1 MLMNKENNE
10 LLQLHPF
17 KSILDL
23 LKAFPTEQICIN
35 HLETLRW
42 NGNVISPF
50 DNLSKVYK
58 CKGNKY
64 KCKNTGKYFNVL
76 TGTIFENTKIPL
88 QTWFLAIY
96 LFTTHKK
103 GISSYIMATELNIT
117 QKSSWFLL
125 SRIRYAMEHENFLMN
140 FNGAVELDET
150 YVGGKNGNRHKDKK
164 KKGTQ
169 GRSSNDKQP
178 VFGMFQNEVSEIA
191 YRDNKNNGALK
202 PVKEKL
208 LYAPAIVRT
217 EVVAN
222 SQGVTLLPI
231 IFDKI
236 DRGSTVVTDEYNVYK
251 NLNADYQH
259 EVVYHRLRN
268 YATCE
273 GYTTNRIEGYWN
285 ILKKVTGT
293 TYMGRVT
300 SKHLHRYCRETEY
313 RYNTRHLETAERFNL
328 LLTGTGKRL
337 RYVDLKNNL

>member
-1 MLMNKENNE
+1 MLE
-10 LLQLHPF
+10 LKPF

-23 LKAFPTEQICIN
+23 LKAFPTEQICIS

-50 DNLSKVYK
+50 DAHSKVYK
-58 CKGNKY
+58 CAGNKY
-64 KCKNTGKYFNVL
+64 KCKNSGKYFNVL

-140 FNGAVELDET
+140 FDGTIELDET

-164 KKGTQ
+164 IKGSQ
-169 GRSSNDKQP
+169 GRSGEDKQP
-178 VFGMFQNEVSEIA
+178 VFGMFKDEISEVI
-191 YRDNKNNGALK
+191 YRDNKNNADLK
-202 PVKEKL
+202 PVSEKIV
-208 LYAPAIVRT
+208 YEQAIVRM
-217 EVVAN
+217 EVVDN
-222 SQGVTLLPI
+222 VKGETILP
-231 IFDKI
+231 FVFNNVEA
-236 DRGSTVVTDEYNVYK
+236 GSIVVTDEFGVYK
-251 NLNADYQH
+251 NLNKDYQH

-268 YATCE
+268 YVTCD
-273 GYTTNRIEGYWN
+273 GYTSNRIEGVWN
-285 ILKKVTGT
+285 ILKKTWGT

-300 SKHLHRYCRETEY
+300 EKHLHRYCREVEY
-313 RYNTRHLETAERFNL
+313 RFNTRHLETAERFNVV
-328 LLTGTGKRL
+328 LTGCGRRL

>member
-1 MLMNKENNE
+1 MLE
-10 LLQLHPF
+10 LKPF

-23 LKAFPTEQICIN
+23 LKAFPTEQICIA

-42 NGNVISPF
+42 NGNVVSPF
-50 DNLSKVYK
+50 DANSKVYK
-58 CKGNKY
+58 CAGNKY

-96 LFTTHKK
+96 LFTVHNK
-103 GISSYIMATELNIT
+103 GISSYVMATELNIT

-140 FNGAVELDET
+140 FDGVVELDET
-150 YVGGKNGNRHKDKK
+150 YVGGKNKNRHKDKK
-164 KKGTQ
+164 IEGSQ
-169 GRSSNDKQP
+169 GRSGEDKQP
-178 VFGMFQNEVSEIA
+178 VFGMFNDEVSEII
-191 YRDNKNNGALK
+191 YRPNKNNAALK
-202 PVKEKL
+202 PVREKIIQE
-208 LYAPAIVRT
+208 PAVVRM

-222 SQGVTLLPI
+222 VKGETILPI
-231 IFDKI
+231 VKN
-236 DRGSTVVTDEYNVYK
+236 RVEALSTVVTDEFNVYK
-251 NLNADYQH
+251 NLRADYRH

-268 YATCE
+268 YVTCD
-273 GYTTNRIEGYWN
+273 GFTSNRIEGVWN
-285 ILKKVTGT
+285 ILKKAWGT

-300 SKHLHRYCRETEY
+300 PKHLHRYCRETEY
-313 RYNTRHLETAERFNL
+313 RFNTRHLNTSETFNL